1 MLVQTIELW
10 DDLPHVTLTAY
21 LPNILN
27 KDKDKPAIII
37 CPGGA
42 YLYTSEREAEP
53 VALRF
58 ASLGYPTFVLH
69 YNTYYGKGP
78 IDKLH
83 PPAPNPHSLY
93 PQPLKD
99 VAKAVSIVREQA
111 STMNIDPDKI
121 VVAGFSAGG
130 HLAAMLGVNWNSP
143 NLAEL
148 MGMKNEEFRP
158 NALLLGY
165 ALLDSKLSKEL
176 MTVEEKIKFRE
187 MFELMYQ
194 ALFAKNDILDDELTK
209 FSPALLVDEHTPP
222 TFLWHT
228 AEDDLVKSA
237 NSLQF
242 ALGLAK
248 HGISYE
254 LHVFEKGGHGLSLGD
269 MTTSLEPE
277 QINADAAQ
285 WVGLAAKWLE
295 RQF

>member
-83 PPAPNPHSLY
+83 PPAPNPNSLY

-99 VAKAVSIVREQA
+99 VAKAVSIVREQS

-130 HLAAMLGVNWNSP
+130 HLAAMLGVHWNKP
-143 NLAEL
+143 YLADL
-148 MGMKNEEFRP
+148 MGMKNEAFRP

-165 ALLDSKLSKEL
+165 ALLDSKLSKDL
-176 MTVEEKIKFRE
+176 MTVEEKIKFSE
-187 MFELMYQ
+187 MFDLMYQ
-194 ALFAKNDILDDELTK
+194 ALFAKQEILDDELIK

-248 HGISYE
+248 HGINYE

-269 MTTSLEPE
+269 ITTSLAPE

>member
-1 MLVQTIELW
+1 MLIQAIELW
-10 DDLPHVTLTAY
+10 DDLPHVTLTGY
-21 LPNILN
+21 LPNLLN
-27 KDKDKPAIII
+27 KEVPKPAIII

-78 IDKLH
+78 INH
-83 PPAPNPHSLY
+83 SEPPAPNPHSLY

-99 VAKAVSIVREQA
+99 VAKAVAVVREQA
-111 STMNIDPDKI
+111 HTMQIDPNKI

-130 HLAAMLGVNWNSP
+130 HLAAMLGVNWNTTY
-143 NLAEL
+143 LAEL
-148 MGMKNEEFRP
+148 MGMENEAFRP

-165 ALLDSKLSKEL
+165 ALLDSKLSREL
-176 MTVEEKIKFRE
+176 MTPEEQLKFKD
-187 MFELMYQ
+187 MFTLMYH
-194 ALFAKNDILDDELTK
+194 ALFAKQEFSEDELVQ
-209 FSPALLVDEHTPP
+209 FSPALLVNEHTPP
-222 TFLWHT
+222 SFLWHT
-228 AEDDLVKSA
+228 SEDDLVKSA

-248 HGISYE
+248 HHINYE

-269 MTTSLEPE
+269 STTSLQPE
-277 QINADAAQ
+277 QLNADAAQ
-285 WVGLAAKWLE
+285 WVALAAKWLE